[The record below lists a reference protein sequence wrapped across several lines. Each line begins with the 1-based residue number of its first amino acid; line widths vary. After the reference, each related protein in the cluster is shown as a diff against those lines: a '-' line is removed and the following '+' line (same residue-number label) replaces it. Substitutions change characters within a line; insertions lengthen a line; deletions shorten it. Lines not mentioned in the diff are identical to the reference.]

1 MNCCQCQGIE
11 TIFNKKTAA
20 KELKRY
26 RKKGSTGTTR
36 MLIEALK
43 SEGVEERTL
52 LDIGGGIGAIQ
63 HELLKAGAK
72 AVVNVDASKAYIEAA
87 KEEAERQGHIDR
99 VSYHHGNFVDLA
111 LNLAPSDIVTL
122 DRVIC
127 CYPDME
133 ALVGLS
139 LERAGKIYGVV
150 YHHDAWWVKATIRIE
165 NFILWAMRSSF
176 RLFAHPAKE
185 VEAILYGNGFNKRR
199 FYRRTAIWQV
209 AVYAR

>member
-20 KELKRY
+20 KELKKY

-43 SEGVEERTL
+43 SEGVEGRTL
-52 LDIGGGIGAIQ
+52 LDVGGGIGAIQ

-87 KEEAERQGHIDR
+87 KEEAERQGHADR
-99 VSYHHGNFVDLA
+99 VSYHYGNFVELA
-111 LNLAPSDIVTL
+111 SSIAPSDIVTL

-133 ALVGLS
+133 ALIGLS
-139 LERAGKIYGVV
+139 AALAGKFYSVV
-150 YHHDAWWVKATIRIE
+150 YPRDAWWVKVFIPIG
-165 NFILWAMRSSF
+165 NFILWLTRNSF
-176 RLFAHPAKE
+176 RAFVHPTEK
-185 VEAILYGNGFNKRR
+185 VEAIVREKGFERR
-199 FYRRTAIWQV
+199 FYRKTAIWQV